1 MRLLKALS
9 APYEIEG
16 QEIEIGTSIGI
27 ALAPNDSVNGSELLK
42 YADLAMYKVKAEGR
56 NGYRF
61 FNPELDAEA
70 RTRHALGHD
79 LREALSRGQFEL
91 HYQPLVN
98 LGTEEV
104 VGFEALLRWRHPER
118 GLVLPD
124 EFIVHA
130 EETGLIGPIGEW
142 VLREACSAACKWPDH
157 IRISVNLSSVQFR
170 IRSVAT
176 FRCTIGAVFYAAIL
190 CFPTSWGCLAQS
202 TSSFE
207 VISGQS

>member
-1 MRLLKALS
+1 
-9 APYEIEG
+9 
-16 QEIEIGTSIGI
+16 
-27 ALAPNDSVNGSELLK
+27 
-42 YADLAMYKVKAEGR
+42 MYKVKAEGR

-190 CFPTSWGCLAQS
+190 CFPTSWGCLARS
-202 TSSFE
+202 TSLFE
-207 VISGQS
+207 GFRDSPNPQISLSHGPFCGRGGPRPCRRDAPRPRAPSVTWHSHPPQRR